1 MAEGSIEILL
11 VEDNPDDT
19 KLLLRKLGKS
29 TNGQLKVTTVK
40 NLHDALEYLAL
51 NTPDIVL
58 SDLGLPD
65 SHGLDTVTKL
75 MCEAPNIPLVVLS
88 GFDDEAIAI
97 KAVQSGAQDYLVKGQ
112 LEGWQIERS
121 LFYAIERARLQT
133 ELEQHTQEISG
144 IQSNLLKILNKNAD
158 AIIVA
163 DKDRKILFTNPAAES
178 LFGQQKKGLIHRLFG
193 FPLNGG
199 KTSEITINRRSKE
212 KTIAEM
218 SVVEI
223 NWEGQPAYL
232 ASLHNITKRK
242 KMEEALRVSEDKFF
256 KAFRHSP
263 EVVVISNLE
272 NGTILEANDTFLRLN
287 GYTREEVVGKE
298 SLELGLWVFPED
310 RAEIMGIL
318 KKKGIVSNRECQMR
332 LKSGEIRVWLFSAEI
347 ININNI
353 KCMLSV
359 TTDITER
366 KKVEEK
372 LRFSD
377 TALNSIHEG
386 VFALDNEFKIT
397 RWNEMCEQMF
407 GINTSE
413 AIGKIVGDIITMAEE
428 YPGQNEK
435 RLKVLLDKG
444 FNREE
449 QIYRTPRGDIWV
461 DVQAQA
467 IEENG
472 ERYGWV
478 TLVSDISER
487 KKTEEELRFSH
498 AAFRSI
504 HESVI
509 AMDTKYIITHW
520 NEISEKIYGIKADEA
535 IGKKLTEIIEIEE
548 KLPGE
553 NDRRFERLECDGYY
567 REEQLHRTK
576 HGEVW
581 VDISMQAIEENGKRY
596 GWVMLASAITQRK
609 LAETALKQ
617 SEEKYRELISTSTD
631 AIISTDSQ
639 MRVIIWN
646 QGAEKIFGY
655 TEKEMLGQNILKI
668 ILEKDNKAVI
678 KGLTQLN
685 KGDSSK
691 VINKI
696 FEISGLRK
704 NGTDVPIELSAS
716 SRKSDETYI
725 TTAIIRDIRER
736 KEAEEKLRESEERY
750 RDLFENASDLI
761 QSCTIEGKCI
771 YVNKAWRDAL
781 GYSEKEV
788 LNINF
793 WDIIHPDY
801 IVHSTQA
808 LQRVISGEN
817 VNNVETA
824 FVAKNGRLIQVE
836 GNVNPV
842 RKEGKVVAIRA
853 IFRDITERKEANKK
867 LRESEERYRDLFE
880 NANDLIQSVSLDGHF
895 IYVNKAWRDAL
906 GYTDKELEKLK
917 LWDIIQPDSLQHCE
931 KVFRKVIQGQTEFV
945 ETAFVAKN
953 GKVIFVEGNANLY
966 SRENKV
972 MATRGIFRDTTERK
986 LAEEKLR
993 KIDQMKTEFLSNISH
1008 ELRTPLQSISG
1019 FTKLLM
1025 NGQVPDRATQQ
1036 EFFQIIDRETQH
1048 LGNLING
1055 LLDMSRLESGRFQ
1068 VNKRLIPIRETVIDS
1083 IKTFYSIVQEKNI
1096 TLNEEIPSDLPE
1108 MEADGERIRQVIMNL
1123 LSNAIKYNDPGGTVT
1138 IKAEKHPEELI
1149 FQVADGGIGMSPE
1162 TMKHLFERF
1171 YRAEDKQGRSGTGLG
1186 LYITKQI
1193 VEAHGGHI
1201 WVESHLNKGSTFSFN
1216 LPFNGKGGN
1225 GYGKKNT
1232 SYRRRSSDIK
1242 TG

>member
-1 MAEGSIEILL
+1 MAEGTIEILL

-19 KLLLRKLGKS
+19 ELLLRKLGKS
-29 TNGQLKVTTVK
+29 TDGQLKVTTVK
-40 NLHDALEYLAL
+40 NLHNALEYLAL

-75 MCEAPNIPLVVLS
+75 MCGAPNIPLVVLS
-88 GFDDEAIAI
+88 GYDDEATAI

-133 ELEQHTQEISG
+133 ELEQHTQEISR
-144 IQSNLLKILNKNAD
+144 IQANLLKILDKNAD

-163 DKDRKILFTNPAAES
+163 DKNRKILFTNPAAES
-178 LFGQQKKGLIHRLFG
+178 LFGQQKKGLIHRLFD
-193 FPLNGG
+193 FPLDGG

-242 KMEEALRVSEDKFF
+242 KMEEALRVSEDKFS

-263 EVVVISNLE
+263 EGIVISNMKD
-272 NGTILEANDTFLRLN
+272 GTILEASDTFLRLT
-287 GYTREEVVGKE
+287 GYTHDEVIGRKT
-298 SLELGLWVFPED
+298 LELDLWANPEE
-310 RAEIMGIL
+310 RSEILRIL
-318 KKKGIVSNRECQMR
+318 KDEGKVIDRECQFHM
-332 LKSGEIRVWLFSAEI
+332 KSGEIRTWLYSTEI
-347 ININNI
+347 ININNTR
-353 KCMLSV
+353 CMLSV
-359 TTDITER
+359 STDITER
-366 KKVEEK
+366 KK
-372 LRFSD
+372 
-377 TALNSIHEG
+377 A
-386 VFALDNEFKIT
+386 
-397 RWNEMCEQMF
+397 
-407 GINTSE
+407 
-413 AIGKIVGDIITMAEE
+413 
-428 YPGQNEK
+428 
-435 RLKVLLDKG
+435 
-444 FNREE
+444 
-449 QIYRTPRGDIWV
+449 
-461 DVQAQA
+461 
-467 IEENG
+467 
-472 ERYGWV
+472 
-478 TLVSDISER
+478 
-487 KKTEEELRFSH
+487 EEELRFSH

-504 HESVI
+504 HESI
-509 AMDTKYIITHW
+509 ISMDTKYIITQW
-520 NEISEKIYGIKADEA
+520 NEICEKIYGIKAAEA
-535 IGKKLTEIIEIEE
+535 IGKKLTDIIEIEE
-548 KLPGE
+548 NLPGE

-581 VDISMQAIEENGKRY
+581 VDISMQSIEESGKRY

-609 LAETALKQ
+609 LAEAALKQ
-617 SEEKYRELISTSTD
+617 SEEKYRELISNSIDGILSIDT
-631 AIISTDSQ
+631 Q

-646 QGAEKIFGY
+646 QGAERIFGY
-655 TEKEMLGQNILKI
+655 KEEEMLGQSMLKI
-668 ILEKDNKAVI
+668 IPEKSI
-678 KGLTQLN
+678 KKVVGESTQLN
-685 KGDSSK
+685 KGGKSSTNNK
-691 VINKI
+691 VIETEGLKKDGSEVAL
-696 FEISGLRK
+696 EISVS
-704 NGTDVPIELSAS
+704 T
-716 SRKSDETYI
+716 RKSKEGYI
-725 TTAIIRDIRER
+725 TTFITRDISER
-736 KEAEEKLRESEERY
+736 KEAEE
-750 RDLFENASDLI
+750 
-761 QSCTIEGKCI
+761 
-771 YVNKAWRDAL
+771 
-781 GYSEKEV
+781 
-788 LNINF
+788 
-793 WDIIHPDY
+793 
-801 IVHSTQA
+801 
-808 LQRVISGEN
+808 
-817 VNNVETA
+817 
-824 FVAKNGRLIQVE
+824 
-836 GNVNPV
+836 
-842 RKEGKVVAIRA
+842 
-853 IFRDITERKEANKK
+853 K

-917 LWDIIQPDSLQHCE
+917 LWDIIQHDSLQHCE

-1149 FQVADGGIGMSPE
+1149 FQIADGGIGMSPE

-1193 VEAHGGHI
+1193 IEAHGGHI

-1216 LPFNGKGGN
+1216 LPINGKGGN
-1225 GYGKKNT
+1225 GHGKENT
-1232 SYRRRSSDIK
+1232 SNRRRSSDIK
-1242 TG
+1242 AG